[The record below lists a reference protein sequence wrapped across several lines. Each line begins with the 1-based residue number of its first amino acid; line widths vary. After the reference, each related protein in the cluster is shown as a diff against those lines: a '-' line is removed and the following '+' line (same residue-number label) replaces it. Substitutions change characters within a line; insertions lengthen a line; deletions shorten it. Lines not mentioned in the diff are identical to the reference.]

1 MLPPDNTNN
10 IIREAG
16 MTENENPSIANHF
29 EAISDPRSAN
39 KRHKL
44 IDIITIAICAVI
56 CNADSF
62 EHIAEFGKA
71 KYEWLKQFLELP
83 HEIPS
88 ADTFER
94 VFARIDPDEF
104 KNSFIKW
111 VQAICELTKGEIVS
125 IDGKTVRRSQ
135 DKGNG
140 KSAIHMVSAWACTN
154 GIVLGQRKTDEKSNE
169 ITAIPEFLKTLE
181 IKGCIVTIDAMGCQK
196 NIAETII
203 DKGADYIFSLKGNQ
217 GNLHDNVELFF
228 QEHQKKQFKNLSF
241 DYHETVDGGHGKI
254 EIRRYW
260 TTTDI
265 NWLQGKENWKNLKTI
280 CMVERERH
288 HNEKVEK
295 ETSYYIGSIES
306 SAEKVG
312 NAVRSHWGIENSL
325 HWVLDVTFRED
336 ESRIRKDNA
345 PENFAVLR
353 HIALNMI
360 KKESTLKKSIKSKRL
375 RAGWDNDYLLKVLAG

>member
-10 IIREAG
+10 IIREAA
-16 MTENENPSIANHF
+16 MTKVENPSISKHF
-29 EAISDPRSAN
+29 EGITDPRSKN

-56 CNADSF
+56 CGADTF
-62 EHIAEFGKA
+62 AHIAEFGKA
-71 KYEWLKQFLELP
+71 KYEWFEQFLELP
-83 HEIPS
+83 HRIPS

-104 KNSFIKW
+104 KDSFIKW
-111 VQAICELTKGEIVS
+111 VQAIYELTKGQIVS
-125 IDGKTVRRSQ
+125 VDGKTLRRSH
-135 DKGNG
+135 DKSNG
-140 KSAIHMVSAWACTN
+140 KSTIHMVSAWACAS
-154 GIVLGQRKTDEKSNE
+154 GIVIGQRKTDEKSNE
-169 ITAIPEFLKTLE
+169 ITAIPELLKVLE

-196 NIAETII
+196 NIAETIV
-203 DKGADYIFSLKGNQ
+203 DKGADYVFSLKGNQ

-260 TTTDI
+260 TTSDI
-265 NWLQGKENWKNLKTI
+265 SWLQGRENWRNLETI
-280 CMVERERH
+280 CMVERERQFDDR
-288 HNEKVEK
+288 VES
-295 ETSYYIGSIES
+295 ETSYYIGSIEND
-306 SAEKVG
+306 AEKFG
-312 NAVRSHWGIENSL
+312 HAVRSHWGIENSL
-325 HWVLDVTFRED
+325 HWVLDVSFRED

-360 KKESTLKKSIKSKRL
+360 KKETTSKKSIKLKRL